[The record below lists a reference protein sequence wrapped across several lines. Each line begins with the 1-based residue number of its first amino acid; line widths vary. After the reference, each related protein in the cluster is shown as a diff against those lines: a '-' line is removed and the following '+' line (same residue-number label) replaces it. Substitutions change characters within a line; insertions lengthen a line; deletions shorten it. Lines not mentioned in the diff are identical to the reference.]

1 MKNQIVV
8 MAVML
13 VVIPVGVWA
22 AMSSTNFQIST
33 TVMSGGG
40 GGMASAGFGVQSVLG
55 QPTPVALQ
63 QNHPA
68 SSGYLLYPGFMY
80 TLQTPSCFGDL
91 DEEGDVDGHDIVL
104 FIGGYPGP
112 IDAADLERFASEFG
126 RQDCR

>member
-13 VVIPVGVWA
+13 VVVPVGVWA

-33 TVMSGGG
+33 SVMSGGG

-55 QPTPVALQ
+55 QPTPVTWQ

-68 SSGYLLYPGFMY
+68 SPGFLIYPGFMY
-80 TLQTPSCFGDL
+80 TLQAPSCFWDL
-91 DEEGDVDGHDIVL
+91 DVDGDVDGEDAGL
-104 FIGGYPGP
+104 FILGYPGAF
-112 IDAADLERFASEFG
+112 DAADLGRFASEFG
-126 RQDCR
+126 SRDCR